1 MMEQGMQGRGG
12 HATLEELLSAVEGD
26 ESLRSAESTSSGEQN
41 EGQGG
46 ALDGLGLGELLAR
59 PELISKLP
67 TLLKIA
73 QTLTAPS
80 PPISD
85 KRPET
90 PEALLCALRPY
101 LGEGRRQVL
110 DVMIRISKLSKT
122 LKSL

>member
-1 MMEQGMQGRGG
+1 MQGRGG
-12 HATLEELLSAVEGD
+12 HVTLEDLLSAVEGD
-26 ESLRSAESTSSGEQN
+26 ESLRSAESTSSGDQN

-46 ALDGLGLGELLAR
+46 PLDGLGLGELLSR
-59 PELISKLP
+59 PELLSKLP
-67 TLLKIA
+67 ALLKVA

-80 PPISD
+80 PPVSD

-110 DVMIRISKLSKT
+110 DVMIRIFKLSET
-122 LKSL
+122 LRSL

>member
-1 MMEQGMQGRGG
+1 MQGRDGR
-12 HATLEELLSAVEGD
+12 ATLEDLLSAVEGD
-26 ESLRSAESTSSGEQN
+26 ESLREAKDVPLYEQDA
-41 EGQGG
+41 GQGG
-46 ALDGLGLGELLAR
+46 PWEGGGLGELLAR

-90 PEALLCALRPY
+90 PEVLLCALRPY

-110 DVMIRISKLSKT
+110 DIMIRISKLSET

>member
-1 MMEQGMQGRGG
+1 MQGRGG

-26 ESLRSAESTSSGEQN
+26 ESLKNAENASSGERD
-41 EGQGG
+41 GG
-46 ALDGLGLGELLAR
+46 RGGDLDGLGLGELLAR

-67 TLLKIA
+67 TLLKVA

-80 PPISD
+80 PPVSD

-110 DVMIRISKLSKT
+110 DIMIRISKLSET
-122 LKSL
+122 LRSL